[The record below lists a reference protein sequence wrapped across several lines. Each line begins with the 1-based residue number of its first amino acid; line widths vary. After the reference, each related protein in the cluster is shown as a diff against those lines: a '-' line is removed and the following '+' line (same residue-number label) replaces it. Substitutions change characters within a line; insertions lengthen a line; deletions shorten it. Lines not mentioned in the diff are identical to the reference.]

1 MFFSCL
7 QYSTMISTFQ
17 GVNLLKK
24 HEASKNIAVKTV
36 QYIQVYSGGHIE
48 KEDVR
53 SLTHIL
59 TFYI

>member
-17 GVNLLKK
+17 GANLLKK
-24 HEASKNIAVKTV
+24 HEASKNITFKTV
-36 QYIQVYSGGHIE
+36 QYIQVYSGEHIE

-59 TFYI
+59 FFNL